1 LIRQKITALEHKGR
15 YDQSEYDNLVT
26 DHRKVTQHK
35 RLSYG
40 KLSEALLYSIRAKHQ
55 TVREAFLKKNLT
67 KLVSKHANPELNI
80 SKCSLKTQKTNDCVH
95 ALNQSLLHIIL
106 LGDYIEQGGGIR
118 IGGRLTINLTLFK
131 KLRVHIK

>member
-1 LIRQKITALEHKGR
+1 MNNVIHWDELERLIRQKITALEHKGR

-26 DHRKVTQHK
+26 DYRRVTQHK

-40 KLSEALLYSIRAKHQ
+40 KLSEALLYSILAKYQ

-80 SKCSLKTQKTNDCVH
+80 SKCSLKLKRQMIAYMH
-95 ALNQSLLHIIL
+95 SISPFFI
-106 LGDYIEQGGGIR
+106 
-118 IGGRLTINLTLFK
+118 
-131 KLRVHIK
+131 